1 MKQIK
6 EVILG
11 IDPGTTRI
19 GYGVIEKNGPDLK
32 HLEYGCLKVNT
43 VNRLLSTKE
52 ELFKLIK
59 KYKPDRAAVEKLFF
73 NKNVKTAMAVS
84 EARGVIML
92 CLQEKGIHTHELTP
106 LEVKQGISG
115 YGQAGKEQV
124 QRMVKLILKL
134 EDIPK
139 PDDAADALAIA
150 ICGSTLPID
159 F

>member
-1 MKQIK
+1 MKQPK
-6 EVILG
+6 EIILG

-19 GYGVIEKNGPDLK
+19 GYGLIEKDGSSLK
-32 HLEYGCLKVNT
+32 HLEHGCLKINNVGP
-43 VNRLLSTKE
+43 LLSIKE
-52 ELFKLIK
+52 ELTKLIK
-59 KYKPDRAAVEKLFF
+59 KYKPNRAAVEKLFF
-73 NKNVKTAMAVS
+73 AKNLKTAMSVS

-92 CLQEKGIHTHELTP
+92 CFQEKGIHTHEFTP
-106 LEVKQGISG
+106 LEVKQQISG
-115 YGQAGKEQV
+115 YGQAGKDQV
-124 QRMVKLILKL
+124 QKMVKLILKL

>member
-1 MKQIK
+1 MKQAK
-6 EVILG
+6 EIILG

-19 GYGVIEKNGPDLK
+19 GYGVIEKDGPNLR
-32 HLEYGCLKVNT
+32 HLGYGCLRVNS
-43 VNRLLSTKE
+43 VSRLLSTKE

-59 KYKPDRAAVEKLFF
+59 KYKPDKAVVEKLFF
-73 NKNVKTAMAVS
+73 AKNVKTAISVS

-92 CLQEKGIHTHELTP
+92 CLQEKGIPTQELTP

-115 YGQAGKEQV
+115 YGQAEKDQV
-124 QRMVKLILKL
+124 QKMVKLILKL